1 MALVVLLATAWLA
14 GCSGSSGAASA
25 DPDQNA
31 GNPPPP
37 APEDPPVD
45 DPDDPTDP
53 TAGPSVSLTAAEP
66 VVPAGDSVVLSWSS
80 ANTSSCS
87 ASGGWSGS
95 KASRGSATVGPLSQS
110 TTFTLTCSGPGGN
123 AVAMLSV
130 SVLGVVTLGWQ
141 APTENVDG
149 SSLTDLAGYRIY
161 YGEFSRAYTDEVPVG
176 NAGSTEYAV
185 TLPSGSY
192 YFAMT
197 AMDAEG
203 NESGYSN
210 EVVKIVN

>member
-1 MALVVLLATAWLA
+1 
-14 GCSGSSGAASA
+14 
-25 DPDQNA
+25 
-31 GNPPPP
+31 
-37 APEDPPVD
+37 
-45 DPDDPTDP
+45 
-53 TAGPSVSLTAAEP
+53 
-66 VVPAGDSVVLSWSS
+66 
-80 ANTSSCS
+80 
-87 ASGGWSGS
+87 
-95 KASRGSATVGPLSQS
+95 
-110 TTFTLTCSGPGGN
+110 
-123 AVAMLSV
+123 
-130 SVLGVVTLGWQ
+130 VTLGWQ